1 MRRSNTV
8 RIIAGKETKAKLTSI
23 GKAFVNCWNE
33 VNTLRLEQYKRHE
46 FVDFVKTEKV
56 VYEKY
61 KSILHGANVEQVTR
75 KNMGAWKSFFKL
87 SKKKKEG
94 ELPKWMKPKPPHKKK
109 DDLFLLIRNDRYKI
123 EGNEI
128 YLLDFNLRLKFNGKL
143 KWVGKQGTLEIYY
156 DSVRKK
162 WYAKIPMSVKVDNK
176 PRSKMKAGIDL
187 GIANLATVAVE
198 DGSWMLFKGGSVL
211 SEFKK
216 ITKRIAKEKKRLAK
230 HGLKTSRKLEMLY
243 KRRAAL
249 LKNAREGLAR
259 EVVESLYDKGV
270 GEIDIGYPKGIAQ
283 DKGNEMNTNFWS
295 YLAIIKRI
303 KEVAEEYK
311 IKVKL
316 ADEANTSKTCSLCGE
331 IHENGRI
338 ERGLFECPHTKKVIN
353 ADLNGAINM
362 MKHIPKSVEDR
373 GKWLKAQ
380 PVVYRWTSGA
390 GWVTTSNEVMKMK
403 AVNHEPMISLK
414 ETTFPLGL

>member
-23 GKAFVNCWNE
+23 GKAFVHCWNE
-33 VNTLRLEQYKRHE
+33 VNTLRFEQYKRHE
-46 FVDFVKTEKV
+46 LVDFAKTEKI

-61 KSILHGANVEQVTR
+61 KSALHGANVEQVTR
-75 KNMGAWKSFFKL
+75 KNAGAWKSFFKL

-94 ELPKWMKPKPPHKKK
+94 ELPKWMKPKPPHKMK
-109 DDLFLLIRNDRYKI
+109 DGLFLLIRNDRYRI

-143 KWVGKQGTLEIYY
+143 KWVGKQRTLEIYY
-156 DSVRKK
+156 DSARRK
-162 WYAKIPMSVKVDNK
+162 WYARIPMTFTLDNK
-176 PRSKMKAGIDL
+176 PRGKMKAGIDL

-216 ITKRIAKEKKRLAK
+216 ITKSISKEKKKLAK

-249 LKNAREGLAR
+249 LKNAREGLVR

-270 GEIDIGYPKGIAQ
+270 GEIYIGYPKGIAQ
-283 DKGNEMNTNFWS
+283 DKGNERNSNFWS

-303 KEVAEEYK
+303 KNVAQEYG

-316 ADEANTSKTCSLCGE
+316 VDEENTSKKCSLCGE

-338 ERGLFECPHTKKVIN
+338 KRGLFKCPHTEKVIN
-353 ADLNGAINM
+353 ADLNGGINIL
-362 MKHIPKSVEDR
+362 HIPESVKDR

-380 PVVYRWTSGA
+380 PVVYRWTNGS
-390 GWVTTSNEVMKMK
+390 GWVTTSYEVMKMK
-403 AVNHEPMISLK
+403 AVNHEPMIRL
-414 ETTFPLGL
+414 EGTIAF

>member
-1 MRRSNTV
+1 MRRANTV

-23 GKAFVNCWNE
+23 GKAFVHCWNE
-33 VNTLRLEQYKRHE
+33 VNTLRFEQYKRHE
-46 FVDFVKTEKV
+46 LVDFAKTEKI

-61 KSILHGANVEQVTR
+61 KSALHGANVEQVTR
-75 KNMGAWKSFFKL
+75 KNAGAWKSFFKL

-94 ELPKWMKPKPPHKKK
+94 ELPKWMKPKPPHKMK
-109 DDLFLLIRNDRYKI
+109 DGLFLLIRNDRYRI

-143 KWVGKQGTLEIYY
+143 KWVGKQRTLEIYY
-156 DSVRKK
+156 DSARRK
-162 WYAKIPMSVKVDNK
+162 WYARIPMTFTLDNK
-176 PRSKMKAGIDL
+176 PRGKMKAGIDL

-216 ITKRIAKEKKRLAK
+216 ITKSISKEKKKLAK

-249 LKNAREGLAR
+249 LKNAREGLVR

-270 GEIDIGYPKGIAQ
+270 GEIYIGYPKGIAQ
-283 DKGNEMNTNFWS
+283 DKGNERNTNFWS
-295 YLAIIKRI
+295 YSSIINRFKD
-303 KEVAEEYK
+303 VAQEYGIK
-311 IKVKL
+311 IKPVN
-316 ADEANTSKTCSLCGE
+316 EANTSKMCSLCGE
-331 IHENGRI
+331 IHEDGRI
-338 ERGLFECPHTKKVIN
+338 KRGLFKCPHTGKAIN
-353 ADLNGAINM
+353 ADLNGAINIL
-362 MKHIPKSVEDR
+362 HIPESVKDR

-380 PVVYRWTSGA
+380 PVVYRWTNGA
-390 GWVTTSNEVMKMK
+390 GWVTTSNEAMKMK

-414 ETTFPLGL
+414 GTTFPLGL